1 MSENAEP
8 PVVAVMT
15 NGTLNGVNGD
25 HPPRPRTPQP
35 QGMSLTEYSANPS
48 TPPEERRSRIKGVV
62 PDDFLLP
69 DGHPDYLRLIAAA
82 TSRVYEACKITPLQP
97 AVNLSNRLECNVLL
111 KREDQQP
118 VFSFKLRGAYNKMA
132 HLDPAK
138 SWKGVVCCSAGNHAQ
153 GVAYSARKLKIP
165 ATIIMPEATPS
176 IKHLN
181 VARLGGHV
189 VLHGADFD
197 AAKEECGRR
206 ALQDGLINIPPFDDP
221 YVIAG
226 QGTIG
231 MELFGQIN
239 MSKLDA
245 IFCCVGGGGLISGIG
260 VYVKRMAP
268 HVKIIGVETY
278 DANALVQSLAKGERV
293 VLDNVGLFADGA
305 AVKTVGEE
313 TFRLC
318 KDVVD
323 EVIQVT
329 TDEVCAAI
337 KDMYDDTRAGLE
349 PAGALSIAGLKKYVA
364 QNPSDRR
371 RSMVAVTSGANMNFD
386 RLRFVAERA
395 TLGEGKEALLAV
407 SIPEKPGA
415 FANLIT
421 SIMPHSVTEF
431 SYRYATDEVAN
442 VLIGISLTAPA
453 SQRTQELQMLLERI
467 QSHDMS
473 VTDLSGDELAKSH
486 IRYLVGGRSN
496 VPNERLYM
504 FNFPERPGALEKFL
518 MTLRPKFNISLFNYR
533 NYGGDTG
540 KILAGILCPDNE
552 VEELEKF
559 LTEIGYPWE
568 DCSQSAVFKTFL
580 RRPWRWVQSRVLV
593 TFVRYRS
600 IAIRSIVLISA
611 RTRIPRDSDKTS
623 KMLPPKPSGPLQHQ
637 RRRHR
642 EAPRLTT
649 SPSSPAPDRSRRKF
663 ARRIELPS
671 TPFTSDTRKPYLEPR
686 KRAGKKKMASLAA
699 SLRSLT
705 LTTARATIPRV
716 GTTVTATRALSTAIL
731 TKKPAQKTESV
742 LAAFGQKAA
751 AVGNAVVQQTRGM
764 KVHSSVKKRC
774 EHCKIVR
781 RKAGKRHNGYLYV
794 ICKANPRHK
803 QRQS

>member
-1 MSENAEP
+1 MPESTEP

-15 NGTLNGVNGD
+15 NDTLNGVNGH

-35 QGMSLTEYSANPS
+35 QGLSLTEYSANPS

-239 MSKLDA
+239 
-245 IFCCVGGGGLISGIG
+245 I
-260 VYVKRMAP
+260 
-268 HVKIIGVETY
+268 
-278 DANALVQSLAKGERV
+278 
-293 VLDNVGLFADGA
+293 
-305 AVKTVGEE
+305 
-313 TFRLC
+313 
-318 KDVVD
+318 
-323 EVIQVT
+323 
-329 TDEVCAAI
+329 
-337 KDMYDDTRAGLE
+337 
-349 PAGALSIAGLKKYVA
+349 
-364 QNPSDRR
+364 
-371 RSMVAVTSGANMNFD
+371 SMVAVTSGANMNFD

-395 TLGEGKEALLAV
+395 TLGEGKEALLAH
-407 SIPEKPGA
+407 PEKPGA

-467 QSHDMS
+467 QSHDMA

-552 VEELEKF
+552 VEQLEEF

-580 RRPWRWVQSRVLV
+580 RS
-593 TFVRYRS
+593 
-600 IAIRSIVLISA
+600 
-611 RTRIPRDSDKTS
+611 
-623 KMLPPKPSGPLQHQ
+623 
-637 RRRHR
+637 
-642 EAPRLTT
+642 
-649 SPSSPAPDRSRRKF
+649 
-663 ARRIELPS
+663 
-671 TPFTSDTRKPYLEPR
+671 
-686 KRAGKKKMASLAA
+686 
-699 SLRSLT
+699 
-705 LTTARATIPRV
+705 
-716 GTTVTATRALSTAIL
+716 
-731 TKKPAQKTESV
+731 
-742 LAAFGQKAA
+742 
-751 AVGNAVVQQTRGM
+751 
-764 KVHSSVKKRC
+764 
-774 EHCKIVR
+774 
-781 RKAGKRHNGYLYV
+781 
-794 ICKANPRHK
+794 
-803 QRQS
+803 